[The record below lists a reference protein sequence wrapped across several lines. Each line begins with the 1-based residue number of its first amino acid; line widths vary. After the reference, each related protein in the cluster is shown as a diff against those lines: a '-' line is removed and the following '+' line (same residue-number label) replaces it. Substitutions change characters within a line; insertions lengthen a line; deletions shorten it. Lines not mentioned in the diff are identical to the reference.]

1 MRENLSLNQT
11 PTTHPKNNTMKKSPV
26 ITDWNRSKDL
36 QSLIINLA
44 ILGAILAILAARIAY
59 LLNN

>member
-1 MRENLSLNQT
+1 
-11 PTTHPKNNTMKKSPV
+11 MKKSPV
-26 ITDWNRSKDL
+26 ILEWNRSKAL
-36 QSLIINLA
+36 HSLILNLA

>member
-1 MRENLSLNQT
+1 
-11 PTTHPKNNTMKKSPV
+11 MKKSDV
-26 ITDWNRSKDL
+26 ITDWNRSKAL
-36 QSLIINLA
+36 QYLIIHLS